1 MQLNRLRISQSEDI
15 QVNACRGAAS
25 ATFHGGCILS
35 NASRKNIN
43 SDVSALR
50 CVSGRYHG
58 RYHGRYVSM
67 NIELIL
73 NQLHHLRI

>member
-15 QVNACRGAAS
+15 QVNACRGGAAS

-58 RYHGRYVSM
+58 RYFSM